1 MLVRIVIANNFS
13 YDVATRCVNR
23 IVHVS
28 KPWILLEMSPKSPAK
43 STVSSAL
50 SSHRPRWLTRLH
62 ARAQFRN
69 TARPPAWL
77 DWHFVSIAGV
87 MAIFGLVVWL
97 LSPIL
102 APFLAAL
109 ILAYV
114 FDPMVDKLQAKGV
127 PRALGTVMAVLVLI
141 LAIVLLLVIILPL
154 FYKEIAQLIEQMPAF
169 VETLKTKAL
178 PWVNEQLGV
187 NITLDPSSFRQF
199 VTENL
204 QDAGGIAKKVF
215 SSVGV
220 GGLAVVGF
228 IVNLLLIPVVL
239 FYVLRDWDTLVENV
253 DAMIPRRFHQTVTT
267 ITKEIDAILSEF
279 LRGQLSVM
287 LLMAVFYVTGLWL
300 VGLNFALP
308 VGLITGLLVFVPY
321 LGSGTGLLLG
331 TVAAVMQFQPSMTGV
346 YLVWAVFGVGQL
358 LEGFVVTPWLVGDR
372 IGLHPVAVIFAL
384 LAFGQ
389 VFGFFGL
396 LLALP
401 ASAAILVGLRHMQ
414 ANYRG
419 SDLYRR

>member
-1 MLVRIVIANNFS
+1 
-13 YDVATRCVNR
+13 
-23 IVHVS
+23 
-28 KPWILLEMSPKSPAK
+28 MSPKSPAK
-43 STVSSAL
+43 SIVSSVL
-50 SSHRPRWLTRLH
+50 SSPRPRWLTRLH
-62 ARAQFRN
+62 SREQLRSS
-69 TARPPAWL
+69 ARPPAWL
-77 DWHFVSIAGV
+77 DWHFVTIVGALAVFGV
-87 MAIFGLVVWL
+87 LLWL

-102 APFLAAL
+102 APFLAAA

-127 PRALGTVMAVLVLI
+127 PRALGTVIAVLVLI

-169 VETLKTKAL
+169 VEQIKTKAL

-287 LLMAVFYVTGLWL
+287 LLMAIFYVAGLWL

-331 TVAAVMQFQPSMTGV
+331 TVAAVMQFPSMTGV
-346 YLVWAVFGVGQL
+346 FLVWVVFGIGQL

-419 SDLYRR
+419 SDLYQR